1 VLSRLAAAAAET
13 GSVTAAPGREVA
25 AVAAMASAE
34 RLAYPLQTLYLMVA
48 ATVSQGPGFLLHCNT
63 AKGWRSSNASDA
75 GLYHGSNA
83 CNFRLPGSRRH

>member
-1 VLSRLAAAAAET
+1 MLSRLAAAAAET

-48 ATVSQGPGFLLHCNT
+48 VTVSQGPDILAALQQ
-63 AKGWRSSNASDA
+63 SE
-75 GLYHGSNA
+75 GSEVLR
-83 CNFRLPGSRRH
+83 CQ

>member
-1 VLSRLAAAAAET
+1 VPSWLAAAAAET

-48 ATVSQGPGFLLHCNT
+48 ATVSQGPVFLAALQQ
-63 AKGWRSSNASDA
+63 SE
-75 GLYHGSNA
+75 GSEVLG
-83 CNFRLPGSRRH
+83 CQ